1 MPIAK
6 NIICAAI
13 LFPLAI
19 AAPAAQ
25 ADTGVTATPELP
37 ARDFAW
43 QPSPGD
49 AIIFDVLRKGSSFGT
64 HSVRFQ
70 RDGEGRLT
78 ALVDVDL
85 RAGLGPITLFRYQ
98 LDVRET
104 WQDGYVHALEG
115 SVNDDGERQTVSAR
129 RSGGQLLVDGTDF
142 KGELPAGIIPASH
155 WNIWQTDAG
164 RLLSTESGELIDI
177 DVRELGRET
186 IIAGG
191 REIEARKFLLDSDI
205 DVTLWYD
212 DQDRWVKLAFEA
224 RGQDIEYVL
233 REPY

>member
-1 MPIAK
+1 MKILPIAK
-6 NIICAAI
+6 NIVCAAI

-25 ADTGVTATPELP
+25 ADTGIAAAPELP
-37 ARDFAW
+37 AREFAW
-43 QPSPGD
+43 QPEPGD
-49 AIIFDVLRKGSSFGT
+49 AIIFDVYRQGSRFGT

-115 SVNDDGERQTVSAR
+115 SVNDDGEGQKVSAR
-129 RSGGQLLVDGTDF
+129 RSGGQS
-142 KGELPAGIIPASH
+142 AG
-155 WNIWQTDAG
+155 
-164 RLLSTESGELIDI
+164 
-177 DVRELGRET
+177 
-186 IIAGG
+186 
-191 REIEARKFLLDSDI
+191 
-205 DVTLWYD
+205 
-212 DQDRWVKLAFEA
+212 
-224 RGQDIEYVL
+224 
-233 REPY
+233 